1 MNDGIDAVRARFES
15 LRWVMDERTTRLW
28 AAAEAKSL
36 GHGGGAIVTAATGIR
51 SKRIWLGKLD
61 LDAMK
66 EAPLVE
72 APQDQRIRRP
82 GGGRK
87 HLTDN
92 DLTLKRDLELLVD
105 PVTRGDPESPLRW
118 TTKSKAKLAEE
129 LRAQGHQVSPT
140 TVGRLLRDMKYS
152 VQALRKEKEGNQHPD
167 RNAQFEHI
175 NEQATAFQTRGQPVV
190 SMDTKKKELVGE
202 YKNGG
207 QEWQPIGEPELVDV
221 HDFPDPVLGKAIP
234 YGVYDVARNE
244 AWVSVGIDHDTAEFA
259 VNALLG
265 WWKQMGKRAYVG
277 ATELMVTAD
286 GGGSNASRSHLW
298 KAQLQEF
305 ADKTGLGVSVC
316 HFPPGTSKWNKI
328 EHRLFSQITQN
339 WRGRPLV
346 NHETVVSLIAN
357 TTTTT
362 GLRVRA
368 KLDTRGYETGKKVPK
383 AIMQGLN
390 LHRNDFH
397 GEWNYTVR
405 PKSDDPKS

>member
-1 MNDGIDAVRARFES
+1 MVDRVDEVRVRWEL
-15 LRWVMDERTTRLW
+15 LRSVMDERTTRLW
-28 AAAEAKSL
+28 AAAEAKAL

-61 LDAMK
+61 LEEL
-66 EAPLVE
+66 EATPPTA
-72 APQDQRIRRP
+72 APQMQRIRRP

-92 DLTLKRDLELLVD
+92 DPTLQHDLELLVD

-118 TTKSKAKLAEE
+118 TTKSKAKLAAE
-129 LRAQGHQVSPT
+129 LRAQGHEVSAT
-140 TVGRLLRDMKYS
+140 TVGRLLRKMKYS
-152 VQALRKEKEGNQHPD
+152 VQALRKEKEGDQHPD

-175 NEQATAFQTRGQPVV
+175 NEQVKAFQERGQPVASV
-190 SMDTKKKELVGE
+190 DTKKKELIGE

-207 QEWQPIGEPELVDV
+207 EEWQPTGEPELVDV
-221 HDFPDPVLGKAIP
+221 HDFQDPVLGKAIP
-234 YGVYDVARNE
+234 YGVYDLARNE
-244 AWVSVGIDHDTAEFA
+244 AWVTVGIDHDTAEFA
-259 VNALLG
+259 VNALLS
-265 WWKQMGKRAYVG
+265 WWRQMGKRAYPG
-277 ATELMVTAD
+277 ATELLVTAD

-305 ADKTGLGVSVC
+305 ANKTGLAVTVC

-368 KLDTRGYETGKKVPK
+368 KLDARGYETGKKVPK
-383 AIMQGLN
+383 DILEGLN

-397 GEWNYTVR
+397 GDWNYTVR
-405 PKSDDPKS
+405 PKSADSMS

>member
-1 MNDGIDAVRARFES
+1 MVDRINEVRVRFEL
-15 LRWVMDERTTRLW
+15 LRPVMDERTTRLW
-28 AAAEAKSL
+28 AAAEAKAL

-51 SKRIWLGKLD
+51 SKRVWLGKLE
-61 LDAMK
+61 LEEM
-66 EAPLVE
+66 EETPLTE
-72 APQDQRIRRP
+72 PPEKQRIRRP

-92 DLTLKRDLELLVD
+92 DPTLKHDLELLVD
-105 PVTRGDPESPLRW
+105 PVTRGDPESALRW
-118 TTKSKAKLAEE
+118 TTKSKAKLAAE
-129 LRAQGHQVSPT
+129 LNAQGHQVSAT
-140 TVGRLLRDMKYS
+140 TVGRLLREMKYS
-152 VQALRKEKEGNQHPD
+152 VQALRKEKEGDQHPD

-175 NEQATAFQTRGQPVV
+175 NEQVKAFQERGQPVASV
-190 SMDTKKKELVGE
+190 DTKKKELIGE

-207 QEWQPIGEPELVDV
+207 QEWQPVSDPELVEV
-221 HDFPDPVLGKAIP
+221 HDFPDRVLGKAIP
-234 YGVYDVARNE
+234 YGVYDLARNE

-265 WWKQMGKRAYVG
+265 WWRQMGKRAYAG
-277 ATELMVTAD
+277 ATELLVTAD

-305 ADKTGLGVSVC
+305 ANKTGLAVSVC

-368 KLDTRGYETGKKVPK
+368 KLDTRGYELGKKVPK
-383 AIMQGLN
+383 EVFRELN

-397 GEWNYTVR
+397 GDWNYTVR
-405 PKSDDPKS
+405 PKGADSKS

>member
-1 MNDGIDAVRARFES
+1 M
-15 LRWVMDERTTRLW
+15 
-28 AAAEAKSL
+28 
-36 GHGGGAIVTAATGIR
+36 TAATGIR

-61 LDAMK
+61 L
-66 EAPLVE
+66 EELEETPPTE
-72 APQDQRIRRP
+72 APQMQRIRRP

-92 DLTLKRDLELLVD
+92 DPTLQHDLELLVD

-118 TTKSKAKLAEE
+118 TTKSKAKLAAE
-129 LRAQGHQVSPT
+129 LRAQGHQVSAT
-140 TVGRLLRDMKYS
+140 TVGRLLRKMRYS
-152 VQALRKEKEGNQHPD
+152 VQALRKEKEGDQHPD

-175 NEQATAFQTRGQPVV
+175 NEQVKAFQERGQPVASV
-190 SMDTKKKELVGE
+190 DTKKKELIGE

-207 QEWQPIGEPELVDV
+207 EEWQPTGEPELVDV

-234 YGVYDVARNE
+234 YGVYDLARNE
-244 AWVSVGIDHDTAEFA
+244 AWVTVGIDHDTAEFA
-259 VNALLG
+259 VNALLS
-265 WWKQMGKRAYVG
+265 WWRQMGKRAYPG
-277 ATELMVTAD
+277 ATELLVTAD

-305 ADKTGLGVSVC
+305 ADKTGLAVTVC

-346 NHETVVSLIAN
+346 NHETIVSLIAN

-368 KLDTRGYETGKKVPK
+368 KLDARTYETGKKVPK
-383 AIMQGLN
+383 EVLRGLN
-390 LHRNDFH
+390 LHRHDFH
-397 GEWNYTVR
+397 GDWNYTVH
-405 PKSDDPKS
+405 PKSADSTS

>member
-1 MNDGIDAVRARFES
+1 MVDRVDEVRVRWEL
-15 LRWVMDERTTRLW
+15 LRSVMDERTTRLW
-28 AAAEAKSL
+28 AAAEAKAL

-61 LDAMK
+61 LEEL
-66 EAPLVE
+66 EATPPTA
-72 APQDQRIRRP
+72 APQMQRIRRP

-92 DLTLKRDLELLVD
+92 DPTLQHDLELLVD

-118 TTKSKAKLAEE
+118 TTKSKAKLAAE
-129 LRAQGHQVSPT
+129 LRAQGHEVSAT
-140 TVGRLLRDMKYS
+140 TVGRLLRKMKYS
-152 VQALRKEKEGNQHPD
+152 VQALRKEKEGDQHPD

-175 NEQATAFQTRGQPVV
+175 NEQVKAFQERGQPVASV
-190 SMDTKKKELVGE
+190 DTKKKELIGE

-207 QEWQPIGEPELVDV
+207 EEWQPTGEPELVDV

-234 YGVYDVARNE
+234 YGVYDLARNE
-244 AWVSVGIDHDTAEFA
+244 AWVTVGIDHDTAEFA
-259 VNALLG
+259 VNALLS
-265 WWKQMGKRAYVG
+265 WWRQMGKRAYPG
-277 ATELMVTAD
+277 ATELLVTAD

-305 ADKTGLGVSVC
+305 ANKTGLAVTVC

-368 KLDTRGYETGKKVPK
+368 KLDARGYETGKKVPK
-383 AIMQGLN
+383 DILEGLN

-397 GEWNYTVR
+397 GDWNYTVR
-405 PKSDDPKS
+405 PKSADSMS

>member
-1 MNDGIDAVRARFES
+1 MVDRVDEVRVRFEL
-15 LRWVMDERTTRLW
+15 LRSVMDERTTRLW
-28 AAAEAKSL
+28 AAAEAKAL

-61 LDAMK
+61 LEEL
-66 EAPLVE
+66 EATPPTA
-72 APQDQRIRRP
+72 APQMQRIRRP

-92 DLTLKRDLELLVD
+92 DPTLQHDLELLVD

-118 TTKSKAKLAEE
+118 TTKSKAKLAAE
-129 LRAQGHQVSPT
+129 LRAQGHEVSAT
-140 TVGRLLRDMKYS
+140 TVGRLLRKMKYS
-152 VQALRKEKEGNQHPD
+152 VQALRKEKEGDQHPD

-175 NEQATAFQTRGQPVV
+175 NEQVKAFQERGQPVASV
-190 SMDTKKKELVGE
+190 DTKKKELIGE

-207 QEWQPIGEPELVDV
+207 EEWQPTGEPELVDV

-234 YGVYDVARNE
+234 YGVYDLARNE
-244 AWVSVGIDHDTAEFA
+244 AWVTVGIDHDTAEFA
-259 VNALLG
+259 VNALLS
-265 WWKQMGKRAYVG
+265 WWRQMGKRAYPG
-277 ATELMVTAD
+277 ATELLVTAD

-305 ADKTGLGVSVC
+305 ANKTGLAVTVC

-368 KLDTRGYETGKKVPK
+368 KLDARGYETGKKVPK
-383 AIMQGLN
+383 DILEGLN

-397 GEWNYTVR
+397 GDWNYTVR
-405 PKSDDPKS
+405 PKSADSMS